1 MNLLNLF
8 CILERRT
15 DLTLQ
20 TYLEEYIMVHKET
33 EDIQHEFNQATQKQD
48 PCELFLE
55 SLDSETLSYGEKR
68 AREVWE

>member
-1 MNLLNLF
+1 
-8 CILERRT
+8 
-15 DLTLQ
+15 
-20 TYLEEYIMVHKET
+20 MVHKET